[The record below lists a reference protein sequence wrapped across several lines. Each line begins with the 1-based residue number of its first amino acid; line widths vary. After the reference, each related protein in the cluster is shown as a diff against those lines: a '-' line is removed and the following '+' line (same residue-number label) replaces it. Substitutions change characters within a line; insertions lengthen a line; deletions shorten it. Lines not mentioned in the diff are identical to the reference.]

1 MEHHNADWFFCEK
14 IFFFSS
20 DNVKKALAQHGFA
33 EHLANVVSSLQ
44 NEKDEYLQQRVQSSA
59 DFIVML
65 LIEGYKIVCIL
76 NLFYLPSVRLSLPG
90 LQIITLSF
98 RKYIHVCQTKFT
110 ICIHLVRQTGQVV
123 RCTIYWISVPL
134 STSLRLVFSSKMIV
148 IDIWSGCLLCLT
160 ACRILL
166 DVCKF

>member
-1 MEHHNADWFFCEK
+1 M
-14 IFFFSS
+14 
-20 DNVKKALAQHGFA
+20 KKSLAQHGFA

-76 NLFYLPSVRLSLPG
+76 NLLYLPSVSLSLPG

-98 RKYIHVCQTKFT
+98 RKDIHVCQTKFT
-110 ICIHLVRQTGQVV
+110 NEFI
-123 RCTIYWISVPL
+123 
-134 STSLRLVFSSKMIV
+134 
-148 IDIWSGCLLCLT
+148 
-160 ACRILL
+160 
-166 DVCKF
+166 

>member
-1 MEHHNADWFFCEK
+1 MLTDSFVKNYYL
-14 IFFFSS
+14 FFSS

-65 LIEGYKIVCIL
+65 LIEGYKIVCFL
-76 NLFYLPSVRLSLPG
+76 NLLYLPSVSLSLPG

-98 RKYIHVCQTKFT
+98 RKDIHVCQTKFT
-110 ICIHLVRQTGQVV
+110 NEFI
-123 RCTIYWISVPL
+123 
-134 STSLRLVFSSKMIV
+134 
-148 IDIWSGCLLCLT
+148 
-160 ACRILL
+160 
-166 DVCKF
+166 

>member
-1 MEHHNADWFFCEK
+1 MLTDSFVKNYYLL
-14 IFFFSS
+14 FSS

-76 NLFYLPSVRLSLPG
+76 NLLYLPSVCLIPLAG
-90 LQIITLSF
+90 LQMITLSF
-98 RKYIHVCQTKFT
+98 RKDINVCQTKLPMNLFS
-110 ICIHLVRQTGQVV
+110 QTN
-123 RCTIYWISVPL
+123 R
-134 STSLRLVFSSKMIV
+134 TS
-148 IDIWSGCLLCLT
+148 C
-160 ACRILL
+160 
-166 DVCKF
+166 

>member
-1 MEHHNADWFFCEK
+1 M
-14 IFFFSS
+14 
-20 DNVKKALAQHGFA
+20 KKALAQQGFA

-76 NLFYLPSVRLSLPG
+76 NLLYLPSVSLPLPG

-98 RKYIHVCQTKFT
+98 RKDIQSCMSNRIYQLMNSFSQTN
-110 ICIHLVRQTGQVV
+110 
-123 RCTIYWISVPL
+123 W
-134 STSLRLVFSSKMIV
+134 TS
-148 IDIWSGCLLCLT
+148 C
-160 ACRILL
+160 
-166 DVCKF
+166 